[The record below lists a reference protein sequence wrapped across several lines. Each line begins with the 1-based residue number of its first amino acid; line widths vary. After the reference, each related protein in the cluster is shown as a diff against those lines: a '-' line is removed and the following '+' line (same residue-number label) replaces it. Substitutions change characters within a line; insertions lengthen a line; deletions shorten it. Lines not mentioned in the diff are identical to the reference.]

1 MRFVDWNVF
10 KIKKIY
16 TFWLQSVRDCR
27 KLRVKILRNFG
38 KLDFSKFSEETKMNL
53 HMKTK

>member
-16 TFWLQSVRDCR
+16 TFLSV
-27 KLRVKILRNFG
+27 KHSGYRVFEIVV
-38 KLDFSKFSEETKMNL
+38 SSE
-53 HMKTK
+53 